1 MARKIKPLIYV
12 FWEGES
18 EQAYT
23 KFLKK
28 IFENVAII
36 KPYNAAGLF
45 SAAVNAFNNN
55 PRYRNNTDATDEIWF
70 FFDTEIDKANQWKA
84 NYKMINKLRKL
95 RKTHIKVRLLMTT
108 ACLEYWLLLHYEKC
122 APAIATPEDKKRIL
136 EKVKLHLP
144 LYKKGDEE
152 STFKIAEHYQMA
164 ISNGT
169 WTLEHLV
176 AEGIPTIEDKDE
188 RNAWLFE
195 GKYTFT
201 TVHEAIEYL
210 KEL

>member
-18 EQAYT
+18 EQAYA

-28 IFENVAII
+28 IFEHVAII
-36 KPYNAAGLF
+36 KPYNVAGLF

-70 FFDTEIDKANQWKA
+70 FFDTELDKANQWKA

-108 ACLEYWLLLHYEKC
+108 ACLEYWLLLHYEKS
-122 APAIATPEDKKRIL
+122 APAIATPEDKKHIL

-152 STFKIAEHYQMA
+152 STF
-164 ISNGT
+164 NT
-169 WTLEHLV
+169 
-176 AEGIPTIEDKDE
+176 
-188 RNAWLFE
+188 
-195 GKYTFT
+195 
-201 TVHEAIEYL
+201 
-210 KEL
+210 